1 MLMTSKGI
9 AGLQQKIRRLDL
21 ERDRTLAQAGE
32 SAQND
37 PNQYHDN
44 FEYEEGMRQHG
55 ILTQRVAE
63 LLAILR
69 DATPAPTP
77 TNSEAICLGHVAK
90 VHFTDDGEV
99 SDFLI
104 CGDGEASLFENACS
118 ATSELGQALLGMC
131 VGNKRMYHVR
141 NCSIEIEVLGIRIA
155 EEGDFRLQASPF
167 GASS

>member
-1 MLMTSKGI
+1 MLMTTNGI
-9 AGLQQKIRRLDL
+9 AGLQKKIRQLDQ

-55 ILTQRVAE
+55 ILSQRVAE

-77 TNSEAICLGHVAK
+77 TNSDAICLGHVAK
-90 VHFTDDGEV
+90 IRFTDDGEV
-99 SDFLI
+99 SDLLI

-118 ATSELGQALLGMC
+118 ATSELGQTLLGMR
-131 VGNKRMYHVR
+131 VGEKGLYHVR
-141 NCSIEIEVLGIRIA
+141 NCAIEIEVLGIRVA
-155 EEGDFRLQASPF
+155 EDADFQLQASPF
-167 GASS
+167 G

>member
-1 MLMTSKGI
+1 MTTQGI
-9 AGLQQKIRRLDL
+9 ARLQKKILQLDQD
-21 ERDRTLAQAGE
+21 RDQALAQAGE

-77 TNSEAICLGHVAK
+77 TKSDVICLGHVAK
-90 VHFTDDGEV
+90 VRFVDDGEV

-104 CGDGEASLFENACS
+104 CGNGEASLFENACS
-118 ATSELGQALLGMC
+118 VTSELGQTLLGMRI
-131 VGNKRMYHVR
+131 GEKRKYQVQG
-141 NCSIEIEVLGIRIA
+141 CSIEIEILGVSVA
-155 EEGDFRLQASPF
+155 EEADFQLQTY
-167 GASS
+167 